1 MAAITKST
9 ANAVRAMKPFVRSE
23 IMDSPKLPAQR
34 RVFDISSLGCRP
46 RYSPGQKMT
55 DREERPLGLDQGYSI
70 RGTPDTSSVTQA
82 AVEWQRMC
90 QDPMPVCVVPPASW
104 LAQELVRAI
113 STVQPQDFCIGES

>member
-46 RYSPGQKMT
+46 RLY
-55 DREERPLGLDQGYSI
+55 
-70 RGTPDTSSVTQA
+70 
-82 AVEWQRMC
+82 QRLKLFRRKKRY
-90 QDPMPVCVVPPASW
+90 
-104 LAQELVRAI
+104 LAQVVRL
-113 STVQPQDFCIGES
+113 QCCIFYASHSNF